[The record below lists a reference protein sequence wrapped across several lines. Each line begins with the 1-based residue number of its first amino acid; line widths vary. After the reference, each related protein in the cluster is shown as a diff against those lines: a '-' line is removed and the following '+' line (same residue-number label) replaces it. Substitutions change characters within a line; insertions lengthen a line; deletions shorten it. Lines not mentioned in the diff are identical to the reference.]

1 MIASRPYRVLLV
13 EDDAADAL
21 LIEEALEER
30 GVAREVRRASDGVD
44 ALDQLHQSSASD
56 HPDLIVL
63 DLNMPRMNGREFL
76 AQVKADPQLRA
87 IPVVVLTTSEAPG
100 DIAGA
105 YQNYANAYVRK
116 PVDLDEFGAA
126 VQRIDTFFLDTAQP
140 HRP

>member
-1 MIASRPYRVLLV
+1 VLLV

-30 GVAREVRRASDGVD
+30 GLSREIRRAQDGVD
-44 ALDQLHQSSASD
+44 ALDQLHQSSADD

-76 AQVKADPQLRA
+76 AQVKADPKLQA

-100 DIAGA
+100 DVKGA
-105 YQNYANAYVRK
+105 YQSHANAYVKK
-116 PVDLDEFGAA
+116 PVDLDDFSAT
-126 VQRIDTFFLDTAQP
+126 VQRIDTFFLDTA
-140 HRP
+140 RPYRP

>member
-13 EDDAADAL
+13 EDDEADAL

-30 GVAREVRRASDGVD
+30 GMVREVRRACDGAD
-44 ALDQLHQSSASD
+44 ALDQLNQSNNND

-76 AQVKADPQLRA
+76 AQMKADPRLQA
-87 IPVVVLTTSEAPG
+87 IPVVVLTTSASPG
-100 DIAGA
+100 DVTSA
-105 YQNYANAYVRK
+105 YQNHANAYVKK
-116 PVDLDEFGAA
+116 PVDLDEFSAA

-140 HRP
+140 YRT